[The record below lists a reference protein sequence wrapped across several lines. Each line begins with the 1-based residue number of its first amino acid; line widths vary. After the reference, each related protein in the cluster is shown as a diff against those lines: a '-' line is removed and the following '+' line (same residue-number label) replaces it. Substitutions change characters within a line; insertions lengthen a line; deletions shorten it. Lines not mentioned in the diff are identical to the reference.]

1 MDYTGTVTNL
11 LLTLLKQEKKY
22 KKKNNK
28 MINCTK
34 KNLHHQRI
42 TATLALLITYL
53 TIIELQL
60 SLCRLA

>member
-11 LLTLLKQEKKY
+11 LLTLLKQEEKC

-34 KNLHHQRI
+34 TNLHHQRI
-42 TATLALLITYL
+42 TAALALLITYL